1 MTNESALAQIEPE
14 QAVPPASPPL
24 RNGRK
29 GPLPQH
35 LRFTHYSADSEAPPH
50 QAELFYLQKQIQA
63 QTPMVFVLEDGER
76 IEGIIEWYDRDAIK
90 IRGRAR
96 TLLYKS
102 AIRYMHKLG
111 ENN

>member
-1 MTNESALAQIEPE
+1 MNGEENTPREELVSSPTPPVQQPRRRRFSVRLTPRTEPQE
-14 QAVPPASPPL
+14 TT
-24 RNGRK
+24 
-29 GPLPQH
+29 QH
-35 LRFTHYSADSEAPPH
+35 S
-50 QAELFYLQKQIQA
+50 AELFYLQKQIQA